1 MITVK
6 LFSCLD
12 CHACGSLSE
21 IEEARKKSRTIRI
34 KSAEIDNITNEQLK
48 YGALELLPWLGIS
61 LKLFGVKKIFQV
73 SGEKELLPS
82 FLRKETSPTATTT
95 EESHRV
101 PLCRNCFRLLC

>member
-1 MITVK
+1 M
-6 LFSCLD
+6 D

-82 FLRKETSPTATTT
+82 FLRIRKSHPLQQQQRNHIAYHCVETVSDYYVDKT
-95 EESHRV
+95 
-101 PLCRNCFRLLC
+101 